1 MNRIEAYRA
10 QLRTLTDWEPYLLAE
25 SRLPGPRGNLELAQ
39 AVADEGSAELFWRLA
54 AYDAER
60 APTNTPGEFL
70 AFCGVLGLGRLLVEG
85 EADVLPTLRAH
96 ASDPRWR
103 TREAVAMALQ
113 RLGAHDMPRLF
124 AAVEPWVAG
133 GRLEQRAVA
142 AALCEP
148 ALLAA
153 AEHAAHVLRILDAIT
168 ATLSGAPD
176 RKSDAFRVLRQA
188 LGYCWS
194 VAVVALP
201 EVGMPLFE
209 RWHACLDPDVAWIVR
224 ENLTKN
230 RMKKLEGRGRQQE
243 VGSG

>member
-1 MNRIEAYRA
+1 MNRIEAYRS
-10 QLRTLTDWEPYLLAE
+10 QLRTLTDWEPYLLRE

-39 AVADEGSAELFWRLA
+39 AVADVGSAELFWRLA
-54 AYDAER
+54 AYGAER
-60 APTNTPGEFL
+60 APANTPGEFL

-85 EADVLPTLRAH
+85 DTGVLPTLRAH

-113 RLGAHDMPRLF
+113 RLGRHDMPRLF
-124 AAVEPWVAG
+124 ATVEPWVAG

-148 ALLAA
+148 ALLTDPM
-153 AEHAAHVLRILDAIT
+153 HAAHVLRILDDIT
-168 ATLSGAPD
+168 ATVAGAPD
-176 RKSDAFRVLRQA
+176 RRSDAFRVLRQA

-201 EVGMPLFE
+201 EVGRPLFE
-209 RWHACLDPDVAWIVR
+209 TWQANPDPDVAWIAR
-224 ENLTKN
+224 ENLKKN
-230 RMKKLEGRGRQQE
+230 RMKKLEGRGQKAE
-243 VGSG
+243 